1 MPDMNS
7 TYLLG
12 TAKQE
17 MQSIAGAVLLPDADA
32 EEPWRRVRGGR
43 RTYTRMRN
51 IKII

>member
-1 MPDMNS
+1 MNS

-17 MQSIAGAVLLPDADA
+17 MQSIAGAVLLPDA

-43 RTYTRMRN
+43 RTYIRMRN
-51 IKII
+51 NCIKVD